1 MIVNH
6 SLKILDCT
14 LRDGGYYNNWFFD
27 KDLVQNYL
35 LCCNKSKIDIVEL
48 GFRFLNFKKGLG
60 PYAFTTETTLNQL
73 NIPKGLKISA
83 MINAADFFG
92 EKDITEK
99 LLNKVFIKKKE
110 SKISLVRI
118 AINFNSFEKGLYIAK
133 FLKKNGYEVGFNLMQ
148 AHKKNKNEI
157 ENTVKNIISWGCVD
171 YLYYADSIGVMDPEY
186 ISFISKNFIKFSKKT
201 KIGIH
206 AHNNKSLALINSL
219 TAINNSLSIIDSTIL
234 GMGRGAGNTP
244 TETLL
249 LELETFGYKYKSSY
263 LLDILKIFS
272 NLQQKYQWGPNYFYH
287 YAAIN
292 NIHPTYIQN
301 LLDDKR
307 YNLDQ
312 QKFALNSLKSK
323 KSYIFSEDNLK
334 SAIYKKSE
342 FKDNFNANNFFKIKK
357 FAYWHQDPQVI
368 NFLRK

>member
-1 MIVNH
+1 
-6 SLKILDCT
+6 
-14 LRDGGYYNNWFFD
+14 
-27 KDLVQNYL
+27 
-35 LCCNKSKIDIVEL
+35 
-48 GFRFLNFKKGLG
+48 
-60 PYAFTTETTLNQL
+60 
-73 NIPKGLKISA
+73 
-83 MINAADFFG
+83 
-92 EKDITEK
+92 
-99 LLNKVFIKKKE
+99 
-110 SKISLVRI
+110 
-118 AINFNSFEKGLYIAK
+118 
-133 FLKKNGYEVGFNLMQ
+133 MQ

-334 SAIYKKSE
+334 SAIYKKNK
-342 FKDNFNANNFFKIKK
+342 FKDNFNASNFFRNKHICILASGPSGNKLSK
-357 FAYWHQDPQVI
+357 QVI
-368 NFLRK
+368 NFIKKNKPIVLSLNINQYIPEKYIDYYVSSYEYRIF